1 MRRYLVTLWVG
12 KRDVGKSPSWYEGP
26 HVKTVTV
33 DRVDSF
39 SEAAREAEEQIR
51 HTRVGGWGG
60 GGVVVVSVEWLG
72 WSPFTSTT
80 PYADG
85 TFHEYK
91 GTDLM
96 GRKTLV

>member
-12 KRDVGKSPSWYEGP
+12 RRDVGKSPSWYEGP

-33 DRVDSF
+33 DRVHSF
-39 SEAAREAEEQIR
+39 SEAAREAERQIR
-51 HTRVGGWGG
+51 GGRVGGGSF
-60 GGVVVVSVEWLG
+60 VVVSVEWLG

>member
-12 KRDVGKSPSWYEGP
+12 KCDVGKSPSWSHGP
-26 HVKTVTV
+26 HTKTVTV
-33 DRVDSF
+33 DTVRGFD
-39 SEAAREAEEQIR
+39 EAAREAQEQIAL
-51 HTRVGGWGG
+51 TRVGGGS
-60 GGVVVVSVEWLG
+60 VVVVSVEWLG

-96 GRKTLV
+96 GNRTLVK

>member
-12 KRDVGKSPSWYEGP
+12 RRDVGKSPSWYEGP
-26 HVKTVTV
+26 HTKTVTV
-33 DRVDSF
+33 DTVRGFD
-39 SEAAREAEEQIR
+39 EAACEAER
-51 HTRVGGWGG
+51 RTASRTRGS
-60 GGVVVVSVEWLG
+60 VVVVSVEWLG

-80 PYADG
+80 PHADG

-96 GRKTLV
+96 GNQTLVK

>member
-12 KRDVGKSPSWYEGP
+12 RRDVGKSPSWYEGP

-39 SEAAREAEEQIR
+39 SEAAREAERQINP
-51 HTRVGGWGG
+51 TRVGGGS
-60 GGVVVVSVEWLG
+60 VVVVSVEWLG
-72 WSPFTSTT
+72 YSPFTSTT

>member
-1 MRRYLVTLWVG
+1 
-12 KRDVGKSPSWYEGP
+12 
-26 HVKTVTV
+26 
-33 DRVDSF
+33 
-39 SEAAREAEEQIR
+39 
-51 HTRVGGWGG
+51 
-60 GGVVVVSVEWLG
+60 LG
-72 WSPFTSTT
+72 YSPFTSTT